1 MTLSKPAFEL
11 LRNRN
16 HDTASHTALELL
28 LHAARKLD
36 IPVLTEETDLADTR
50 IILGTAMFT
59 PTSRVPP
66 KHAHQ
71 IAGEPTW
78 TAQPSAKLLSVTDA
92 ASRHSAIDH
101 FPQPRDTAGS
111 GHTKRLVNAPTAV
124 QDLALEPNSARSQ
137 WNDISDLMAGM
148 TRTRLPYP
156 SAQPVYAAAQLWRD
170 RCLLDDLSLFE
181 DDRVSTLENAEILVR
196 DYVNQPDLGEG
207 TFLGKLRGQLATS
220 PPGAVRLAAELL
232 YVHLLVARSSAIGG
246 QKKLELVRGVL
257 GFVDGGQDVPEDLA
271 RTLDS
276 GLINPGQG
284 YNNYRWR
291 QYAYLIE
298 AVAALKRLSVPDR
311 RRVLEE
317 SRAFV
322 ELLDGLEDNGAA
334 IQRFSLEHLL
344 FPDVFAPV
352 VSREHRDKIQ
362 ATWPH
367 LAGPASDPGSF
378 RIASIAHGLSP
389 NGRWGTDEFVNFY
402 RSPYVWDWGKPN
414 ARWRALVLWGQRMQR
429 SIDLEGQERDYKI
442 DGASA
447 VMAARASRDTSAF
460 TFLRR
465 HNLVDWRTADSFLPW
480 LNDAEDGWEILGGL
494 WIDAGPESVDRFLA
508 DLPRSAADGAGARL
522 SLASVLLGADDVS
535 QYPPWR
541 ARAVDLAYRL
551 TGYTKP
557 EPAATD
563 GERYEAFLV
572 FLDQVMD
579 AFRRQGSPLSD
590 RLDAQSIIW
599 ALTNYD
605 PPETWTEEE
614 TAAFRDW
621 RRGTGAMPPQLPA
634 TPDTDD
640 EAEQVSAEEPDSP
653 LSEVA
658 ERMYLDE
665 AFLDKV
671 VALLKDKK
679 QVIFQGTPGTGKTY
693 VARKLAEWLAGS
705 ADRVRLVQ
713 FHPTYSYEDFVE
725 GYRPRQDGNGFTLI
739 PGPLLTI
746 AEQAHT
752 NPDHDHVLI
761 IDELNRANVARVFG
775 ELYFLLEY
783 RDQSAHLIYRQQP
796 ITLPPNLLL
805 IATMNTADRSIAL
818 LDSAL
823 RRRFYFVDFAPH
835 TEPVAGV
842 LRRYLD
848 KHHHDYRWIADAV
861 EKANEKIADPD
872 AAIGPSHFFR
882 DTPIDDAWLE
892 LIWDH
897 AVLPTLRDHFHG
909 RTHKLDELSLAALRK
924 EVTGGDDEDTPLS

>member
-1 MTLSKPAFEL
+1 ML
-11 LRNRN
+11 
-16 HDTASHTALELL
+16 
-28 LHAARKLD
+28 
-36 IPVLTEETDLADTR
+36 I
-50 IILGTAMFT
+50 
-59 PTSRVPP
+59 
-66 KHAHQ
+66 
-71 IAGEPTW
+71 
-78 TAQPSAKLLSVTDA
+78 
-92 ASRHSAIDH
+92 
-101 FPQPRDTAGS
+101 
-111 GHTKRLVNAPTAV
+111 
-124 QDLALEPNSARSQ
+124 
-137 WNDISDLMAGM
+137 
-148 TRTRLPYP
+148 
-156 SAQPVYAAAQLWRD
+156 
-170 RCLLDDLSLFE
+170 
-181 DDRVSTLENAEILVR
+181 
-196 DYVNQPDLGEG
+196 
-207 TFLGKLRGQLATS
+207 
-220 PPGAVRLAAELL
+220 
-232 YVHLLVARSSAIGG
+232 ARSSAIGG

-257 GFVDGGQDVPEDLA
+257 GFIDGGHDVPENLA
-271 RTLDS
+271 HTLES
-276 GLINPGQG
+276 GLVNPGQG

-298 AVAALKRLSVPDR
+298 AVAALKRLSNADR
-311 RRVLEE
+311 RRVLAEP
-317 SRAFV
+317 RAFV
-322 ELLDGLEDNGAA
+322 ELLDGLEDDGVA

-352 VSREHRDKIQ
+352 VSREHRQKIQ
-362 ATWPH
+362 ATWPE
-367 LAGPASDPGSF
+367 LAGPTSVPASF
-378 RIASIAHGLSP
+378 RVASVANGLAP
-389 NGRWGTDEFVNFY
+389 NGRWDSDEFVNLY
-402 RSPYVWDWGKPN
+402 RSPYVWDWGKFN
-414 ARWRALVLWGQRMQR
+414 DRWSALVLWGQRMAQ
-429 SIDLEGQERDYKI
+429 STDLEVQERDYKI

-447 VMAARASRDTSAF
+447 VLAASASHDTSAL

-465 HNLVDWRTADSFLPW
+465 HNLVDWRTVDSFLRW
-480 LNDAEDGWEILGGL
+480 LNEAEDGWDVLGGL

-508 DLPRSAADGAGARL
+508 GLPRSAADGAGARL
-522 SLASVLLGADDVS
+522 SLASVLLSADDVS
-535 QYPPWR
+535 RYPPWR

-551 TGYTKP
+551 TGFTKP

-563 GERYEAFLV
+563 GERYEVFLV

-579 AFRRQGSPLSD
+579 AFRRHGTPLSD

-599 ALTNYD
+599 ALMTYD
-605 PPETWTEEE
+605 PPEAWTEEE

-621 RRGTGAMPPQLPA
+621 RRGNVVGPPLLPA

-640 EAEQVSAEEPDSP
+640 EAGQASVEEPVSP

-658 ERMYLDE
+658 EHLHLDE

-671 VALLKDKK
+671 VTLLKDKK
-679 QVIFQGTPGTGKTY
+679 QVIFQGTPGTGKTH
-693 VARKLAEWLAGS
+693 VARKLADWLTGS
-705 ADRVRLVQ
+705 TDRVRLVQ

-739 PGPLLTI
+739 QGPLLTI
-746 AEQAHT
+746 ADQARA

-848 KHHHDYRWIADAV
+848 KHQHEYRWIADAV
-861 EKANEKIADPD
+861 EKANDKIADPD

-882 DTPIDDAWLE
+882 DTAIDDAWLE
-892 LIWDH
+892 LIWEH

-909 RTHKLDELSLAALRK
+909 RTHELEELSLAALRK
-924 EVTGGDDEDTPLS
+924 EVTGAADEDTPLS